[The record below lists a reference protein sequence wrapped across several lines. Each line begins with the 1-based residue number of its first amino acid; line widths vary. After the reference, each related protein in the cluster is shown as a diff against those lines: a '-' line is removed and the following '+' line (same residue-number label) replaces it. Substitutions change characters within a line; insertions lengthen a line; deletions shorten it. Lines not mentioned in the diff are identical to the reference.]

1 VRKFSVL
8 MITALLLS
16 GCSTGKQSQTTALGV
31 IPSCDEIDTSKET
44 SEELKM
50 SCLDGSSEINYHSI
64 KGPIIINVWASWCTG
79 CKEEMPYFVDLYAN
93 PIFKSG
99 EIKLLGIDVD
109 EKNADS
115 GPNFIKSFGM
125 SWPHLEDTDG
135 RSKTVFGPGVPVT
148 WFIDSSGKAVGKK
161 IGAYFSKEQLFIQAG
176 KLFGVKFE

>member
-1 VRKFSVL
+1 MLIV
-8 MITALLLS
+8 TTLLLS
-16 GCSTGKQSQTTALGV
+16 SCSTGEQSQTVALGV
-31 IPSCDEIDTSKET
+31 IPSCDEIDTSKKI

-115 GPNFIKSFGM
+115 GPNFIKSHGM
-125 SWPHLEDTDG
+125 SWPHLEDTDS
-135 RSKTVFGPGVPVT
+135 RSKLVFGPGVPVT
-148 WFIDSSGKAVGKK
+148 YFLDKNGEVIHKY
-161 IGAYFSKEQLFIQAG
+161 IGAYRSKSQLYEAVEKYFEV
-176 KLFGVKFE
+176 KL

>member
-1 VRKFSVL
+1 MRKLSLLIV
-8 MITALLLS
+8 TTLLLS
-16 GCSTGKQSQTTALGV
+16 SCSTGEQSQTAALGV
-31 IPSCDEIDTSKET
+31 IASCDEIDISKET
-44 SEELKM
+44 SEVLKM

-115 GPNFIKSFGM
+115 GPNFIKSNGM
-125 SWPHLEDTDG
+125 SWPHLEDTDS
-135 RSKTVFGPGVPVT
+135 RSKLVFGPGVPVT
-148 WFIDSSGKAVGKK
+148 YFLDKSGEVIYKY
-161 IGAYFSKEQLFIQAG
+161 IGAYRSKSQLYDAVEKYFQV
-176 KLFGVKFE
+176 KL

>member
-8 MITALLLS
+8 IITTLLLS
-16 GCSTGKQSQTTALGV
+16 SCSTGEQLPTAAPGV
-31 IPSCDEIDTSKET
+31 IPSCDQIDISKET
-44 SEELKM
+44 IEELKLP
-50 SCLDGSSEINYHSI
+50 CIDGSSEINYHSI

-115 GPNFIKSFGM
+115 GPNFIKSHGM
-125 SWPHLEDTDG
+125 SWPHLEDTDS
-135 RSKTVFGPGVPVT
+135 RSKLVFGPGVPVT
-148 WFIDSSGKAVGKK
+148 YFLDKSGEVIHKH
-161 IGAYFSKEQLFIQAG
+161 IGAYRSKSQLYEAVEKYFAV
-176 KLFGVKFE
+176 KL

>member
-1 VRKFSVL
+1 VRKLSL
-8 MITALLLS
+8 LIITALLLS
-16 GCSTGKQSQTTALGV
+16 SCSTGEKLLNAALGV
-31 IPSCDEIDTSKET
+31 IPSCDEIDTSKKT

-50 SCLDGSSEINYHSI
+50 SCLDGTSEINYHSI
-64 KGPIIINVWASWCTG
+64 KGPIIVNVWASWCTG

-115 GPNFIKSFGM
+115 GPNFIKSYGM

-135 RSKTVFGPGVPVT
+135 RSKLVFGPGVPVT
-148 WFIDSSGKAVGKK
+148 YFLDKSGEVIHKH
-161 IGAYFSKEQLFIQAG
+161 IGAYRSKGQLYEAVEKYFEV
-176 KLFGVKFE
+176 KL

>member
-1 VRKFSVL
+1 VRKFSL
-8 MITALLLS
+8 LIITALLLS
-16 GCSTGKQSQTTALGV
+16 SCSTGEQSQTAALGV
-31 IPSCDEIDTSKET
+31 FPSCDEIDTSKKT

-115 GPNFIKSFGM
+115 GPSFIKSHGM
-125 SWPHLEDTDG
+125 SWPHLEDTDS
-135 RSKTVFGPGVPVT
+135 RSKLLFGPGVPIT
-148 WFIDSSGKAVGKK
+148 YFLDKSGEVIHKH
-161 IGAYFSKEQLFIQAG
+161 IGAYRSKSQLYEAVEKYFQV
-176 KLFGVKFE
+176 KL

>member
-1 VRKFSVL
+1 VRKLSVL
-8 MITALLLS
+8 MVTALLLS
-16 GCSTGKQSQTTALGV
+16 SCSTGEQLPTVAIGA
-31 IPSCDEIDTSKET
+31 IPSCNEIDTSKET

-93 PIFKSG
+93 SIFKSG

-109 EKNADS
+109 EINSDS
-115 GPNFIKSFGM
+115 GPNFIKSYGM

-135 RSKTVFGPGVPVT
+135 RSKLVFGPGVPVT
-148 WFIDSSGKAVGKK
+148 YFLDISGEIVHKH
-161 IGAYFSKEQLFIQAG
+161 IGAFLSKKELYEAVEKYFEV
-176 KLFGVKFE
+176 KL